1 MESIKEHPNY
11 LPDYFGPCK
20 DHQIDLHEIMN
31 FDDLRSFFWFC
42 PVFRIL
48 LNCPFFEKRKNRS
61 YPTIDH
67 FFPLLSPPTVTF
79 FLKTK
84 PLLNKIFFLKTN
96 FYEPTV
102 FSAHWE
108 GSLRKKDLVRNR
120 STNLFSVHVFG
131 STLECF
137 SVLQKSSI
145 CN

>member
-1 MESIKEHPNY
+1 MESVKEHPNY

-67 FFPLLSPPTVTF
+67 FFPLLSPPPPMYREKF
-79 FLKTK
+79 WIAKEQ
-84 PLLNKIFFLKTN
+84 N
-96 FYEPTV
+96 F
-102 FSAHWE
+102 
-108 GSLRKKDLVRNR
+108 RKSQKY
-120 STNLFSVHVFG
+120 
-131 STLECF
+131 
-137 SVLQKSSI
+137 SVLPQIMVLSVGFEEGLR
-145 CN
+145 